1 MPLASG
7 TKLGAYQIVD
17 ALGAG
22 GMGEVY
28 RARDTNL
35 DRDVALKILPEAF
48 AADPERIA
56 RLEREAKTLA
66 ALSHSGIAHVYGFQR
81 QGTIAALV
89 MELVDGRDL
98 AQLIADGPVPI
109 DEALPIAGQ
118 IADAVEAAHEKGIV
132 HRDLK
137 PSNIKIRRDGVV
149 KVLDFGLAKAL
160 DPIPY
165 GSSDPGWTA
174 PTITTPAMTLHG
186 MILGTAAYMSP
197 EQAKGKPADTRADIW
212 AYGCVLF
219 EMLAGHRAFAGNEV
233 AETLA
238 EIIRGEPQWHLL
250 PANLPP
256 AVDRLLHRCLQ
267 KDPRQ
272 RLQHIGDARLEIVEA
287 KQSPGAAPA
296 RTVPAPPTV
305 RKRASL
311 GAAIIAAAAIGA
323 VGARMIG
330 PRRDD
335 PPPEM
340 RVEITTPPT
349 TSPTSF
355 ALSPDGRRIVYA
367 ALYDNRVHLWLRAL
381 DAPSARVLTGTAG
394 GLFPFWSPDGR
405 SVAFFADNKLRRV
418 DVDGGVVQSIANV
431 ISPGGGSWNA
441 DGVILFVP
449 NNGNGPIFRVPAA
462 GGEPRQV
469 TPSDR
474 HDIGYRFPH
483 FLPDGHHYIYYVAGG
498 PTPGTEY
505 VADLSGGERKKVLNA
520 STPAL
525 YANGYLLFGVDDVLF
540 GQRFDTTTLEATGER
555 IRVTDGI
562 AAVGNIVLGAS
573 ASRAGTIAYRT
584 GAAEGVR
591 ELAWFDRSGTRIGV
605 TGERG
610 GQSNPS
616 LSRDGRFL
624 AYQLRSDIWVLDV
637 ARNVPRR
644 ITTDPAID
652 ALPLWSPD
660 STRVVFN
667 SLRQGASDLYVKELD
682 GGPEQVLLAS
692 KDDKFACDWTPDG
705 KTLLYRIADPHS
717 GAYDLWA
724 LSRDGDRTPYPVVH
738 TPFDDRDGQFSPD
751 GRWLDYQSDESG
763 RAEIYA
769 QRFPGPGG
777 KVRISRDGGTQVR
790 WRRDGKELYFVAPDN
805 SLMAVPVTIGRQTE
819 AFEAGSPVKLFATR
833 MVRSTAI
840 LRQQYDVSADGQRF
854 LINTVADQ
862 ASTTPITLLL
872 NWQALRR

>member
-1 MPLASG
+1 VALVSG
-7 TKLGAYQIVD
+7 TKLGAYQIVA

-48 AADPERIA
+48 ATDPERMA

-66 ALSHSGIAHVYGFQR
+66 AVSHSGIAHVYGFHR
-81 QGTIAALV
+81 EGTIAALV

-98 AQLIADGPVPI
+98 AQVIADGPVPI

-118 IADAVEAAHEKGIV
+118 IADALEAAHEKGIV

-137 PSNIKIRRDGVV
+137 PANIKICRDGVV

-160 DPIPY
+160 DPMPY
-165 GSSDPGWTA
+165 GSPYPGPTA
-174 PTITTPAMTLHG
+174 STITTPAMTLHG
-186 MILGTAAYMSP
+186 VILGTAAYMSP

-212 AYGCVLF
+212 AFGCVLF
-219 EMLAGHRAFAGNEV
+219 EMLAGRRAFAGDEM

-238 EIIRGEPQWHLL
+238 EIIRGEPQWRLL
-250 PANLPP
+250 PTTLPP
-256 AVDRLLHRCLQ
+256 ALDRLLRRCLQ

-296 RTVPAPPTV
+296 QSVPAPSRT
-305 RKRASL
+305 RERAAW
-311 GAAIIAAAAIGA
+311 GAAIVVAAAIAA

-330 PRRDD
+330 PARDD
-335 PPPEM
+335 APPEM
-340 RVEITTPPT
+340 RVDITTPPT

-367 ALYDNRVHLWLRAL
+367 ALYDNRIHLWVRAL
-381 DAPSARVLTGTAG
+381 DTASARVLAGTAG
-394 GLFPFWSPDGR
+394 AIFPFWSPDGR

-418 DVDGGVVQSIANV
+418 DLDAGVVQSIASV
-431 ISPGGGSWNA
+431 VSPGGGSWNA

-449 NNGNGPIFRVPAA
+449 STGNGPILRVAAA
-462 GGEPRQV
+462 GGEPRPV

-505 VADLSGGERKKVLNA
+505 VADLSGGERKKVLSA

-540 GQRFDTTTLEATGER
+540 AQRFDTTTLEATGDR

-562 AAVGNIVLGAS
+562 AAVGNTVLGAS
-573 ASRAGTIAYRT
+573 ASRAGPIAYRT

-591 ELAWFDRSGTRIGV
+591 ELAWFDRSGRRIGV
-605 TGERG
+605 MGDRG

-624 AYQLRSDIWVLDV
+624 AFQLRGDIWVLDV

-644 ITTDPAID
+644 ITTDPATD
-652 ALPLWSPD
+652 AVPLWSPD
-660 STRVVFN
+660 GTRVVFN
-667 SLRQGASDLYVKELD
+667 SLRRGVSDLYVKEID

-705 KTLLYRIADPHS
+705 KTLLYRVADPRS

-724 LSRDGDRTPYPVVH
+724 LPSDGDRTPYPVVR

-751 GRWLDYQSDESG
+751 GRWVAYQSDESG
-763 RAEIYA
+763 SAEIYA
-769 QRFPGPGG
+769 QRFPGPGR

-790 WRRDGKELYFVAPDN
+790 WRDDGKELYFVAPDN
-805 SLMAVPVTIGRQTE
+805 SLTAVPVTFGGGIETL
-819 AFEAGSPVKLFATR
+819 EAGSPVKLFATR

-840 LRQQYDVSADGQRF
+840 LRQQYDVSANGQRF
-854 LINTVADQ
+854 LINIVADD
-862 ASTTPITLLL
+862 ASATPITLVL
-872 NWQALRR
+872 NWQGARR